1 MVERNHRS
9 FVRATFD
16 SLIGDITREVD
27 NFMRDLGLLAGPET
41 ETETPEAQRYPEFAR
56 RLRVRLV
63 QADRVLVQCAQAARE
78 LREAREEGGL
88 RH

>member
-16 SLIGDITREVD
+16 SVIGDITREVD
-27 NFMRDLGLLAGPET
+27 NFVRDLGLLAGPET
-41 ETETPEAQRYPEFAR
+41 EAQEAQRYPEFAR

-63 QADRVLVQCAQAARE
+63 QADRVLVQCAQAARK